1 MLGLGSFEAMSS
13 AHVIGFFSIANL
25 DFKLYIPYR
34 FTLNTIANLGS
45 AARPAV
51 EANV

>member
-13 AHVIGFFSIANL
+13 AHVIILLNCQL
-25 DFKLYIPYR
+25 VV
-34 FTLNTIANLGS
+34 NTIANLGS